1 MGLICYCCFSL
12 TKLEIVISPS
22 ITQKEERRIIHQR
35 IALPLPF
42 LIPILFFF
50 LCASLQRLH
59 KPKHKE
65 DFWKDL
71 HMLSF
76 LHMFALCAFRC
87 FLVNLALFEE
97 GDSERVY

>member
-50 LCASLQRLH
+50 YVLVYKDFINQSIRRISGKTCICSASCICLRYA
-59 KPKHKE
+59 
-65 DFWKDL
+65 
-71 HMLSF
+71 LSDVF
-76 LHMFALCAFRC
+76 L
-87 FLVNLALFEE
+87 
-97 GDSERVY
+97 